1 MDPGLLVAEDLQ
13 GRAVFSKVG
22 VKVRGF
28 AGTGHALPA
37 DEYDRVFATS
47 DIHSYY
53 PKLVAMMRV
62 LGLIALPAE
71 CGIEK
76 DPYDTRLITDTEW
89 IAERKTLFVIC
100 GDLVDG
106 MRGGRVVT
114 DPRGSFE
121 FLMHCFLYNMRLKA
135 RQKGSG
141 VYFTLGNHDV
151 HSVVNFV
158 RREGEGDD
166 AYERR
171 TPIDHATFMQ
181 YIDPAA
187 LQFFKRPTTTTALG
201 AMRDRADAL
210 IPFYTCAPYVV
221 LTLASEVMFV
231 HGGLM
236 HAQGGERSLELYR
249 RALDTQLALD
259 RARTPEDRLRVL
271 HDRRYEVSLDV
282 EGSTDRSV
290 LWPRAYA
297 RSATRAVCAD
307 ASTRRL
313 AEEGFGLVVVG
324 HCPTDSGEDALH
336 PNWRAQCGDR
346 TQHDSRVGKGAGC
359 VLMHVCTGH
368 ETRGEKISVALV
380 DTGISECM
388 YASPDTDPLTRAT
401 DVLYLCKDGKF
412 GNAKIEA
419 FGTTRTYQYT
429 RVRVGP
435 DTAAAVP
442 LSGRTSMVRR
452 SLAHGGSYVPR
463 RSEGRYTNPTP
474 VAVTEAVRAERR
486 IAFHNKRAKIAELG
500 GNETHAQRHRAAAL
514 SVLLS

>member
-13 GRAVFSKVG
+13 GPAVFVAVG
-22 VKVRGF
+22 SKVRGF
-28 AGTGHALPA
+28 AATGHELHG
-37 DEYDRVFATS
+37 YDRVFATS

-62 LGLIALPAE
+62 LGLIALHPE
-71 CGIEK
+71 CGTGK

-89 IAERKTLFVIC
+89 IAEKTLFVIC

-106 MRGGRVVT
+106 MRGERTVT

-121 FLMHCFLYNMRLKA
+121 FLMHCFLYNMRIKA

-158 RREGEGDD
+158 RREGESDD

-171 TPIDHATFMQ
+171 TPNDHATFVT
-181 YIDPAA
+181 YVAPAS

-201 AMRDRADAL
+201 AMNDRADAL
-210 IPFYTCAPYVV
+210 IPFYTCAPYLV
-221 LTLASEVMFV
+221 LTLASDVMFV

-236 HAQGGERSLELYR
+236 HAQGGAQSLGMYA
-249 RALDTQLALD
+249 RAMQTQLALD
-259 RARTPEDRLRVL
+259 RARMPEDRLRVL
-271 HDRRYEVSLDV
+271 QDRQHEVSLDV
-282 EGSTDRSV
+282 EGSTSGSV
-290 LWPRAYA
+290 LWPRTYV
-297 RSATRAVCAD
+297 RSATSAVCAD

-324 HCPTDSGEDALH
+324 HCVTDSGEVALE
-336 PNWRAQCGDR
+336 PNWRDQCGDR
-346 TQHDSRVGKGAGC
+346 TDEDSRTGKGAGC
-359 VLMHVCTGH
+359 VLMHLCTGH
-368 ETRGEKISVALV
+368 ETRGKKISVALV

-388 YASPDTDPLTRAT
+388 YSGGPETDPLTRAT

-419 FGTTRTYQYT
+419 FGTTGAYKYT

-435 DTAAAVP
+435 HSAAAVP
-442 LSGRTSMVRR
+442 RSGRTSMVRR
-452 SLAHGGSYVPR
+452 SYTPGGNYVA
-463 RSEGRYTNPTP
+463 RSSERQYTNATTVP
-474 VAVTEAVRAERR
+474 VAAAERR
-486 IAFHNKRAKIAELG
+486 IAFHNQRAKIADLRG
-500 GNETHAQRHRAAAL
+500 DVDHAQRHRAAAL
-514 SVLLS
+514 GSLGSLK